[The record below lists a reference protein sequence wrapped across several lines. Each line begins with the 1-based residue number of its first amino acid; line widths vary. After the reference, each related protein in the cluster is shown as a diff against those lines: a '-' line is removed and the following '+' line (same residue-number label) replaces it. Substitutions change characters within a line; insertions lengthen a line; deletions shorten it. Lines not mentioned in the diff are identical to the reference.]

1 MGKLMNP
8 NMFLQKK
15 TVERSTTTEWP
26 FLFWKSLFLSNEPHD
41 FFKDY
46 KSSFWGMAIV
56 WWDMLMLV
64 CGRVS
69 LKRLPTCAYIYAHTY
84 PDLLNLPHYS
94 KRKETIKWL
103 KRCSNAMHH
112 QLHPSTPCMAPPT
125 TIVVDAALHI
135 FLSNNQQFHDIAPR
149 RLGYEQTTA

>member
-15 TVERSTTTEWP
+15 TVQRSTTTEWP

-56 WWDMLMLV
+56 WWDMLMFV

-94 KRKETIKWL
+94 KRKETIKWF

-135 FLSNNQQFHDIAPR
+135 FLSNNQQFHHIAPR
-149 RLGYEQTTA
+149 RLGFKQTTA